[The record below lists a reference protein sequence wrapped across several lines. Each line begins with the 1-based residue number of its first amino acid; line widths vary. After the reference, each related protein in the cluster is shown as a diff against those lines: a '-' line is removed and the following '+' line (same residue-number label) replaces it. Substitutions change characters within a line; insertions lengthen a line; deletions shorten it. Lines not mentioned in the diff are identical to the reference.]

1 VRYEALYASADTVAK
16 QIAQGAVGD
25 GQFSNA
31 AGDQGTANLTSC
43 PPAETADLTSD
54 SPAGTA
60 DSNIRALDHAT
71 QALVERNIVCE
82 REAKSEKSER
92 ETKTEKSEREA
103 KSEKVEILYAKSE
116 KSETGIL
123 DAKSEK
129 SESETKVQSEANSLA
144 SKS

>member
-31 AGDQGTANLTSC
+31 AGDQGTANLTSR
-43 PPAETADLTSD
+43 PPAE
-54 SPAGTA
+54 TA

-116 KSETGIL
+116 KSETGFL